1 MRLKQWPI
9 VAVYHRTLSD
19 EPWIPPGVNLMAVQ
33 KIWPTTRGQGT
44 IVAVLDTGIDYR
56 HPDLAGNVIGGRS
69 FIPGEPDYLDLNGHG
84 THVAGI
90 IAAHGKILGMAPE
103 TKLLAVKVL
112 NRNGF
117 GSFMSINQGLAWVRN
132 WQGENGER
140 VNVVNMSLGSPIPN
154 SAMHQEIIKVVNS
167 GITVVCAAGNT
178 GDGSPDTPEID
189 YPAYY
194 PETISVGAIDLQTGI
209 ANFSNSNDRIDVVAP
224 GVNTYSTYPD
234 NRYVELSGTSM
245 ASPHMAG
252 AVALIISR
260 YQMRFHKNPTP
271 DYIRDYLHMQA
282 VDLGELGFD
291 TLYGY
296 GLFTFNMD
304 GGKAIKLFIGKTS
317 YEINNQ
323 QGQLMMAPFLL
334 YGEPVASIREICRLL
349 STGSEYYPGNDD
361 QEHPH
366 GQVNIWC

>member
-1 MRLKQWPI
+1 MRLKTSPI
-9 VAVYHRTLSD
+9 VAIYDRTLSD
-19 EPWIPPGVNLMAVQ
+19 QPWIPPGISLMAAE

-69 FIPGEPDYLDLNGHG
+69 FVPGEPDYLDLNGHG

-90 IAAHGKILGMAPE
+90 IAANGKILGMAPE

-112 NRNGF
+112 NQNGF
-117 GSFMSINQGLAWVRN
+117 GSFMNINQGLAWVRN
-132 WQGENGER
+132 WEGENGER
-140 VNVVNMSLGSPIPN
+140 VNVVNMSLGSSLPN
-154 SAMHQEIIKVVNS
+154 PAMHQEIIKTVNN
-167 GITVVCAAGNT
+167 GITVVCAAGNA
-178 GDGSPDTPEID
+178 GDGNPDTPEID

-194 PETISVGAIDLQTGI
+194 PETIAVGAINLQTGI

-245 ASPHMAG
+245 ASPHIAG

-260 YQMRFHKNPTP
+260 YKMRFQENPTP
-271 DYIRDYLHMQA
+271 AYIRDYLQMQA
-282 VDLGELGFD
+282 IDLGELGFD

-304 GGKAIKLFIGKTS
+304 GGKAIKLFIGNTT
-317 YEINNQ
+317 YLINNG
-323 QGQLMMAPFLL
+323 QGELTMAPFLKN
-334 YGEPVASIREICRLL
+334 GEPVASIRDICGLL
-349 STGSEYYPGNDD
+349 STGSTYIPPSTDPDNPEGRV
-361 QEHPH
+361 E
-366 GQVNIWC
+366 IWY